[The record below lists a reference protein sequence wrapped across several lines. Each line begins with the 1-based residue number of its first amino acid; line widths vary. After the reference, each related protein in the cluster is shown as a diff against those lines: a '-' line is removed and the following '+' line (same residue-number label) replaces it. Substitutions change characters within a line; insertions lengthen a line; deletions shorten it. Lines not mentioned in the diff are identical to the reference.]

1 METRLTILLN
11 LAFLQFSEEVGM
23 NDCYQFGHFVRQIVT
38 KVKFFHQPAIFKNK
52 NEMYFPLPRLFQP
65 TSLLGTLGY
74 LNSRCS
80 V

>member
-38 KVKFFHQPAIFKNK
+38 KVKFWFNWKIT
-52 NEMYFPLPRLFQP
+52 YVISLF
-65 TSLLGTLGY
+65 Y
-74 LNSRCS
+74 
-80 V
+80 